1 MTNVLRPYSTYLF
14 GTLRIVAGYAF
25 ALHGAQKL
33 FGVLGSEGV
42 PLFSFLGFAGVIEFF
57 GGALIAVGL
66 FTRPVAVFASGEMA
80 AAYFIG
86 HVAPNGAFLFP
97 VVNRGELAVLY
108 CFLFLYIAGHG
119 PGAFSLDGLRRRSLL

>member
-1 MTNVLRPYSTYLF
+1 VTHVLRPYSTYLF
-14 GTLRIVAGYAF
+14 STLRIVAGYAF

-42 PLFSFLGFAGVIEFF
+42 PLFSFFGFAGVIELF

-80 AAYFIG
+80 TAYFIG

-108 CFLFLYIAGHG
+108 CFLFLYIAFHG
-119 PGAFSLDGLRRRSLL
+119 PGAFSLDALRRRSLL

>member
-1 MTNVLRPYSTYLF
+1 MTRILRPYSTYLF
-14 GTLRIVAGYAF
+14 GILRIVAGYAF

-42 PLFSFLGFAGVIEFF
+42 PLFSILGFAGVIELF

-66 FTRPVAVFASGEMA
+66 FTSPVAVVASGQMA

-86 HVAPNGAFLFP
+86 HVAPNGSFLFP

-108 CFLFLYIAGHG
+108 CCLFLYIAGHG
-119 PGAFSLDGLRRRSLL
+119 PGAFSIDGLRRRSLS